1 MSDCRHKFVDSAH
14 CLLCGW
20 IPPQNYNAL
29 LAQIVKVREAEEALA
44 PLIRSVDH
52 TGVGGELMGD
62 IRLLLVRLY
71 ETTRRVA
78 QGKVNEQKGA
88 KPATKPAA
96 PVSVYVTVRYYGG
109 AYLAR
114 TSPPAAT
121 GKASSTSDAKS
132 AAIAAAR
139 KAVPKGQLTGA
150 FEETGGLWR
159 VEFSVTS

>member
-1 MSDCRHKFVDSAH
+1 MSEASAKVQVA
-14 CLLCGW
+14 GST
-20 IPPQNYNAL
+20 IDGL
-29 LAQIVKVREAEEALA
+29 LAAIAAMERAQEDLDRAVVITGIGSLLADDIRMCLVRMRIEAQRVKVGTNNGRKA
-44 PLIRSVDH
+44 DH
-52 TGVGGELMGD
+52 SK
-62 IRLLLVRLY
+62 
-71 ETTRRVA
+71 A
-78 QGKVNEQKGA
+78 Q
-88 KPATKPAA
+88 ATA